1 MKKIL
6 FTFISFTLVNAL
18 LAGCGDADIE
28 GVIIKGNENTVLVAE
43 NLTPNRYEEI
53 KGDLSSNAD
62 MFEAM
67 KQEVRDTGG
76 DISLIDFTY
85 DDANEFE
92 VGDHVNVWLKGGIN
106 ESFPAQAKARK
117 ISVKK

>member
-1 MKKIL
+1 RVDRLSFPTRRSSDLVKGAFSMKKIL

-62 MFEAM
+62 MLDR
-67 KQEVRDTGG
+67 KRTRLN
-76 DISLIDFTY
+76 SS
-85 DDANEFE
+85 
-92 VGDHVNVWLKGGIN
+92 HVSI
-106 ESFPAQAKARK
+106 
-117 ISVKK
+117 